1 MRLNGT
7 LPVQPFDAQA
17 VRAFGSIHGASG
29 QPPRVVALVVEPTGG
44 VVLLNIVGHKTAC
57 SSHGARLMV
66 NGSLLFTPDDTT
78 TWNGPTTFTRLEDA
92 TYGEL
97 SVSLPG
103 VRMVNY
109 LTLPR
114 SAHLTHG
121 LQTPPTFPSIK
132 PDSSTQS
139 SADDSSDGE
148 GEGEADAPGT
158 TGSQTSLLDVAAALP
173 RYVVGNVHEATP
185 ARQTVQS
192 AMRALRIARY
202 CDGRTPAAQALT
214 DLWTDVLWNNGIAS
228 GLITPLIALGIRA
241 WRMSGNLQAW
251 AALVQMGLADGSL
264 PRPTQ

>member
-1 MRLNGT
+1 MTLDGT
-7 LPVQPFDAQA
+7 LPVLPFDT
-17 VRAFGSIHGASG
+17 VRVHPFGSIHGGSG
-29 QPPRVVALVVEPTGG
+29 QPPRVVALAVEPTGG
-44 VVLLNIVGHKTAC
+44 VVLLNVVGYKTAC

-66 NGSLLFTPDDTT
+66 NSSLLFTPDDKTA
-78 TWNGPTTFTRLEDA
+78 WNGPTTLGRLEDA
-92 TYGEL
+92 TYQEL

-139 SADDSSDGE
+139 SVE
-148 GEGEADAPGT
+148 GLEDETEADAPGT
-158 TGSQTSLLDVAAALP
+158 TESLTPLLDVAAALP
-173 RYVVGNVHEATP
+173 RYVFGNIHEATP

-214 DLWTDVLWNNGIAS
+214 DHWTDVLWSRGIS
-228 GLITPLIALGIRA
+228 HDLITPIEALGVRA
-241 WRMSGNLQAW
+241 WRISGNLQAW
-251 AALVQMGLADGSL
+251 AALVATGLADGSL